1 MIRATNM
8 NKNTDVPRQAVRQW
22 LRHSLAIACL
32 CLPLTQ
38 AWGQTASAPPVPF
51 VISADAEP
59 NSYVHRWV
67 SLIYGEA
74 FRCLGI
80 PVQISS
86 FPLARG
92 TALANQGSVDGQA
105 GRIRAYGDTHPDMV
119 RVEEPVMDFTFSL
132 YTANPAL
139 HLQRAEDLAG
149 ASLQVEYRRGILFCQ
164 NTMTKFVAAD
174 RLSDIT
180 HTEQGL
186 KKLVAGRTDIYCDIE
201 VYVRES
207 LNTPEFK
214 DSTGLRKLFDLAS
227 VQTYP
232 YVNRKHAALAPK
244 LAAVLKQ
251 MRAEGL
257 LKAYPQQAEREMG
270 WTR

>member
-1 MIRATNM
+1 M
-8 NKNTDVPRQAVRQW
+8 
-22 LRHSLAIACL
+22 
-32 CLPLTQ
+32 
-38 AWGQTASAPPVPF
+38 PF

-74 FRCLGI
+74 FRRLGI

-86 FPLARG
+86 FPQARG

-119 RVEEPVMDFTFSL
+119 RVEEPVMDFT
-132 YTANPAL
+132 
-139 HLQRAEDLAG
+139 
-149 ASLQVEYRRGILFCQ
+149 
-164 NTMTKFVAAD
+164 
-174 RLSDIT
+174 
-180 HTEQGL
+180 
-186 KKLVAGRTDIYCDIE
+186 
-201 VYVRES
+201 
-207 LNTPEFK
+207 
-214 DSTGLRKLFDLAS
+214 GLRKLFDLAS

-244 LAAVLKQ
+244 LADVLKQ

>member
-1 MIRATNM
+1 MICATELAQH
-8 NKNTDVPRQAVRQW
+8 KDVPQQAVRQR
-22 LRHSLAIACL
+22 LRNFLAVACL
-32 CLPLTQ
+32 CFPIPQ
-38 AWGQTASAPPVPF
+38 AWGQPASAPPAPF

-59 NSYVHRWV
+59 NSYVHRWL

-74 FRCLGI
+74 FRRLGI
-80 PVQISS
+80 PVQIAS

-139 HLQRAEDLAG
+139 RVRRAEDLADT
-149 ASLQVEYRRGILFCQ
+149 ALQVEYRRGILFCQ

-214 DSTGLRKLFDLAS
+214 DVTGLRKLLDLAS

-232 YVNRKHAALAPK
+232 YVNRKHASLAPR

-257 LKAYPQQAEREMG
+257 LGAYPKQAEGEMG

>member
-1 MIRATNM
+1 MICATELDQH
-8 NKNTDVPRQAVRQW
+8 KDVPPRTVRQT
-22 LRHSLAIACL
+22 LHHLLAIACL
-32 CLPLTQ
+32 CFPLPQ
-38 AWGQTASAPPVPF
+38 AWGQPVSTPPAPF

-59 NSYVHRWV
+59 NSYVHRWLT
-67 SLIYGEA
+67 LIYGEA
-74 FRCLGI
+74 FKRLGM
-80 PVQISS
+80 PVQIAS

-92 TALANQGSVDGQA
+92 TAMANQGSVDGQA
-105 GRIRAYGDTHPDMV
+105 GRIRAYGDTHPDML

-139 HLQRAEDLAG
+139 RLQRVEDLVG
-149 ASLQVEYRRGILFCQ
+149 TSLQLEYRRGILFCQ
-164 NTMTKFVAAD
+164 NTMAKLVAPD

-207 LNTPEFK
+207 LNAPEFK
-214 DSTGLRKLFDLAS
+214 DVTGLRKVLDLAS

-232 YVNRKHAALAPK
+232 YVNKKHAGLAPR
-244 LAAVLKQ
+244 LAAILKQ

-257 LKAYPQQAEREMG
+257 LSAYPKQAEHEMG